1 MDLQQKYTEYKHYVE
16 TCLSSKEIN
25 KPSFY
30 AIAVFKALAE
40 LIQQGHVMKHA
51 SGVDI
56 VERKALQ
63 QHVQMTFPAKD
74 NSRRQEVNKYLSQRF
89 VNPAALEPDFIE
101 FVFEG
106 DDSVYCREDKVK
118 PGSKKVGYCI
128 ADFSDKD
135 DLINFLLKLDLTLA
149 YQRLTGDTL
158 VELFDEYVQRKSY
171 PTSSW
176 YIGYQKTFNQ
186 ITDDS
191 AISDDTLNLLWYQR
205 DNSVSSLRQGAP
217 SHKEFETAKSVLRE
231 ITEHVRNNPSAEAY
245 RQAQQTMKQAK
256 ADGLLNKMYW
266 ALLNRV
272 FAAIAPTIC
281 TSTID
286 EHCFRTVAA
295 YLNERFA
302 LGMSLDGNW
311 FDMNQEFK
319 QAIGSHLPDNYD
331 PMFVNMATWHLYE
344 DLKNGRLNQIREDA
358 QTGYEVE
365 PTMNIESVATPL
377 NQILYG
383 PPGTGKTYHTIE
395 ASVKAAEPNFTFANR
410 NELKGKYDELVM
422 ANRIRF
428 VTFHQSYGYEEF
440 VEGLSAKTEGDQVSY
455 YEKDGIFK
463 VISEE
468 ADKYRETK
476 TVKGDS
482 DFDSLWSYFIAELS
496 QIESGIRVNTI
507 RTFFTVT
514 DVDNNT
520 IRFEKDKGDSTH
532 SLSVKTL
539 KAIFNRE
546 REIKGG
552 LNPYYSA
559 LIKHLAIYSNRT
571 EEVHTQRKNFVLVI
585 DEINRGNISKIFGE
599 LITLI
604 EPSKRKG
611 ATEQIDVVLPHTGDN
626 FSVPDNL
633 HIIGTMNTADR
644 SLAMMDTALRRRFDF
659 VEMMPKPELLSG
671 VSVNGI
677 DLQKL
682 LTVLNQRIEV
692 LYDREHTLGH
702 AFFMTVKEKRDQVDE
717 NAAFDE
723 LQSVFKNKIIP
734 LLEEYFFE
742 DWDKIRLVL
751 ADNQKLDSLQ
761 FVTEKQLDQK
771 ALNAL
776 FGSKHGLEQFG
787 EAQKQYSLKSKEAD
801 VWSYALAYKGIYAP
815 NQANETE
822 SRVST
827 DNNTSVEVVESQQ
840 VTETIGA

>member
-1 MDLQQKYTEYKHYVE
+1 M
-16 TCLSSKEIN
+16 
-25 KPSFY
+25 
-30 AIAVFKALAE
+30 
-40 LIQQGHVMKHA
+40 
-51 SGVDI
+51 
-56 VERKALQ
+56 
-63 QHVQMTFPAKD
+63 
-74 NSRRQEVNKYLSQRF
+74 
-89 VNPAALEPDFIE
+89 
-101 FVFEG
+101 
-106 DDSVYCREDKVK
+106 
-118 PGSKKVGYCI
+118 
-128 ADFSDKD
+128 
-135 DLINFLLKLDLTLA
+135 
-149 YQRLTGDTL
+149 
-158 VELFDEYVQRKSY
+158 
-171 PTSSW
+171 
-176 YIGYQKTFNQ
+176 
-186 ITDDS
+186 
-191 AISDDTLNLLWYQR
+191 
-205 DNSVSSLRQGAP
+205 
-217 SHKEFETAKSVLRE
+217 
-231 ITEHVRNNPSAEAY
+231 
-245 RQAQQTMKQAK
+245 
-256 ADGLLNKMYW
+256 
-266 ALLNRV
+266 
-272 FAAIAPTIC
+272 
-281 TSTID
+281 
-286 EHCFRTVAA
+286 
-295 YLNERFA
+295 
-302 LGMSLDGNW
+302 
-311 FDMNQEFK
+311 
-319 QAIGSHLPDNYD
+319 
-331 PMFVNMATWHLYE
+331 
-344 DLKNGRLNQIREDA
+344 
-358 QTGYEVE
+358 
-365 PTMNIESVATPL
+365 
-377 NQILYG
+377 
-383 PPGTGKTYHTIE
+383 
-395 ASVKAAEPNFTFANR
+395 
-410 NELKGKYDELVM
+410 
-422 ANRIRF
+422 
-428 VTFHQSYGYEEF
+428 
-440 VEGLSAKTEGDQVSY
+440 
-455 YEKDGIFK
+455 FK